1 MIAVQT
7 DFTTRADEVTRYF
20 QFLRDFDEERVK
32 FVSSPDGHTSM
43 SSTDQ
48 VALIK
53 TLKANGFLLLYN
65 LVESTVKNAI
75 EAIFDEFKT
84 QSVSFDACRDE
95 VRKIVLTNLRNHNVD
110 KILPALSAIS
120 IDVVVSTFRKDELF
134 AGNVDARRIRE
145 VAADYGFRSPNVKS
159 DELLTVK
166 TNRNDLAHGN
176 KSFADVGRDY
186 DVERLENI
194 KSEVVTFLEELLENI
209 ADYITSGSY
218 LASPL
223 QLSAALSVN

>member
-20 QFLRDFDEERVK
+20 QFLREFDEERVN
-32 FVSSPDGHTSM
+32 FVALPTGQSSI
-43 SSTDQ
+43 SSADQ
-48 VALIK
+48 VALFK

-84 QSVSFDACRDE
+84 QGVSFDACSEE
-95 VRKIVLTNLRNHNVD
+95 VRKIVLTNLRHHNVE

-120 IDVVVSTFRKDELF
+120 IDVVVATFRKDELF
-134 AGNVDARRIRE
+134 DGNVDARRIRK
-145 VAADYGFRSPNVKS
+145 VADNYGFRSPNGKS

-186 DVERLENI
+186 DVERLEKI
-194 KSEVVTFLEELLENI
+194 KSEVVTFLEELLDNI
-209 ADYITSGSY
+209 ADYITTASY
-218 LASPL
+218 LASPP
-223 QLSAALSVN
+223 QMSSGLSIN